1 MLFGFKD
8 YDLNGPESL
17 TFHDVARIIG
27 DERGKPV
34 TYIPITR
41 EAAESAMKEQGM
53 PDWSA
58 HALAEIQALF
68 GTGAYADVL
77 PDSERLLNRKPRTFA
92 QFVRD
97 FVTVF
102 APG

>member
-1 MLFGFKD
+1 MCV
-8 YDLNGPESL
+8 DLTGPEGL

-34 TYIPITR
+34 TYVPITA
-41 EAAESAMKEQGM
+41 EAAENAMKEQGM

-68 GTGAYADVL
+68 GSGAYADVL
-77 PDSERLLNRKPRTFA
+77 PDSERLLGRKPRTFA

-97 FVTVF
+97 HVSAF
-102 APG
+102 APVTA